1 MKQWRCTVCG
11 YIFEGQNPP
20 EACPQCKAPASKF
33 EEVKE
38 DGNMVW
44 AAEHQVGIAKDV
56 DEEIKAGLRAN
67 FEGECSEV
75 GMYLEMRVAAEFGA
89 TQGKVDLAT
98 LAKKQNLDAIHD
110 SVHEMARDEARHGRA
125 FQGLLKRYFGEEK

>member
-44 AAEHQVGIAKDV
+44 AAEPGRH
-56 DEEIKAGLRAN
+56 R
-67 FEGECSEV
+67 
-75 GMYLEMRVAAEFGA
+75 
-89 TQGKVDLAT
+89 QGC
-98 LAKKQNLDAIHD
+98 
-110 SVHEMARDEARHGRA
+110 R
-125 FQGLLKRYFGEEK
+125 

>member
-67 FEGECSEV
+67 FEGERSA
-75 GMYLEMRVAAEFGA
+75 R
-89 TQGKVDLAT
+89 
-98 LAKKQNLDAIHD
+98 AIRR
-110 SVHEMARDEARHGRA
+110 SAST
-125 FQGLLKRYFGEEK
+125 GEERLLRRRITLPVSPRCSARS

>member
-75 GMYLEMRVAAEFGA
+75 GMYLAMSRVAFRPFRRDARRGR
-89 TQGKVDLAT
+89 DLF
-98 LAKKQNLDAIHD
+98 D
-110 SVHEMARDEARHGRA
+110 EEEPRDESRCGVRRNP
-125 FQGLLKRYFGEEK
+125 G